1 MSEQK
6 EISRGDIYWSNQP
19 FVKCH
24 IQRGSRPYLV
34 ISSRNNKGYVTVLP
48 ITSKIK
54 EIPNRYN
61 ITFNNRP
68 QQVITDQ
75 PQTVPISTLGRFLDR
90 ITLDDVD
97 DCMSV
102 MLKSFDYVSSALEE
116 VTEDVD
122 YWSKLYFDSL
132 NPED

>member
-1 MSEQK
+1 MEK
-6 EISRGDIYWSNQP
+6 EIRQGEIYWSCQSSM
-19 FVKCH
+19 KGH
-24 IQRGSRPYLV
+24 IQKGSRPYLV
-34 ISSRNNKGYVTVLP
+34 ISSRNNKGYATILP

-75 PQTVPISTLGRFLDR
+75 PQTVLISTLGRFLDR

-132 NPED
+132 DLDD